1 VHPLKIDIIE
11 RLAVE
16 ARNQR
21 HPPVEYVYDP
31 HGNRAVHHPQP
42 DIDMADLLEDARSE
56 ILWLRAELDVEMTD
70 IEEGR

>member
-1 VHPLKIDIIE
+1 MQRIKIDIIE

-21 HPPVEYVYDP
+21 RPPVEYVYDQ
-31 HGNRAVHHPQP
+31 HGNRAVHNPQP
-42 DIDMADLLEDARSE
+42 DLDMAFLLEDARSE

-70 IEEGR
+70 IEGR